1 LSISNSNL
9 NPAQKEAVLSTEGPL
24 LVLAGA
30 GTGKT
35 KVLTER
41 IVYIINSYLANP
53 NQILAVTFTNKAA
66 GEMKNRISATI
77 GDAVNNIWM
86 GTFHGIATRIL
97 KRHADIVGLKPD
109 FTIIDSDDQLRLL
122 KQITTEL
129 NIDSKQYP
137 PKAFQYQIERIKDKG
152 LLPEDLNSDNILVNR
167 IPRMLAVYT
176 NYQNRL
182 QNLNAADFGDLLL
195 YNLKIFE
202 KSPENLAY
210 YQDRFRYIL
219 VDEYQD
225 TNSSQYQW
233 LLKLT
238 NKYKNICCVG
248 DDDQSIYSWR
258 GAEIANIL
266 RFSEDYPNTKIIRL
280 EENYRST
287 GHILKAASHLIKNN
301 DQRHDKTLWTGAGE
315 GNKIKLLSFINEK
328 SEASNITHLIQNLQR
343 SQLVKLNNVAILVRA
358 GYQTRS
364 LEEAFIQSSL
374 PYRIIGGLRFYERME
389 IKDAIA
395 YLRIVSNFS
404 DDLALERIINLP
416 KRGVG
421 NASINKFFELAKN
434 ENCSLLTAIKRSIE
448 DGETRIKIGG
458 KIGEALKELTNNL
471 EKWHNNIRH
480 TSVANLAKEILADS
494 GYIQMWENQKT
505 PDAETRFENL
515 QEFINSLEE
524 FDSLEA
530 FLEHV
535 SLVSGDEKLNLK
547 NDMVSI
553 MTIHSAKGLEFEN
566 VFIPGLEEGVFPS
579 GRSIEERDGLEEERR
594 LFYVAITRAKKNLF
608 LSFAQSRVVFGS
620 WQNSTMSRFLKE
632 LPEASLEIE
641 DSFLAGFI
649 NRSSVQ
655 TIPTLPTRTS
665 FVTTKQQPSLTNKRM
680 FHQKFGYG
688 KVIEINGDKVTVA
701 FEKAGI
707 KTVMKDFL
715 QEV

>member
-1 LSISNSNL
+1 MSISGTNL
-9 NPAQKEAVLSTEGPL
+9 NPAQKEAVLNTEGPL

-66 GEMKNRISATI
+66 GEMKNRIAASI

-97 KRHADIVGLKPD
+97 KRHAEIVGLKPD

-122 KQITTEL
+122 KQITTDL

-137 PKAFQYQIERIKDKG
+137 PKSFQYQIERIKDKG

-167 IPRMLAVYT
+167 IPKMLTVYT

-182 QNLNAADFGDLLL
+182 KNLNAADFGDLLL

-202 KSPENLAY
+202 KSPEIATY

-301 DQRHDKTLWTGAGE
+301 DQRHDKTLWTEAGE
-315 GNKIKLLSFINEK
+315 GNKIKLFSFINEK
-328 SEASNITHLIQNLQR
+328 SEASNISHLIQNLQR
-343 SQLVKLNNVAILVRA
+343 SQLIKLNNVAILVRA

-416 KRGVG
+416 KRGIG
-421 NASINKFFELAKN
+421 NASVNKFFELAKN

-448 DGETRIKIGG
+448 SGETKG
-458 KIGEALKELTNNL
+458 KIGEALKELTDNL
-471 EKWHNNIRH
+471 EKWHHNIRH
-480 TSVANLAKEILADS
+480 TSVASLAKEILFDS
-494 GYIQMWENQKT
+494 NYIQMWENQKT
-505 PDAETRFENL
+505 PDAQTRSENL

-566 VFIPGLEEGVFPS
+566 IFIPGLEEGVFPS

-608 LSFAQSRVVFGS
+608 LSFAQSRIVFGS
-620 WQNSTMSRFLKE
+620 WQNSIMSRFLKE

-655 TIPTLPTRTS
+655 AIPTLPNRTS
-665 FVTTKQQPSLTNKRM
+665 YITTKQQPSLTNKRM